1 MTTERVTPNAHRTT
15 FEAGARRMAERLG
28 SADDLDVSGF
38 VANAEDPLHAA
49 FEAKAIVHAGPGGM
63 PLIGEAAE
71 KPAGRSRFRGLFS
84 FQSGLRTQSF
94 TTLICG
100 MRAV

>member
-1 MTTERVTPNAHRTT
+1 MTTERVTPNVHRTT
-15 FEAGARRMAERLG
+15 FEAAGRAELVEPL
-28 SADDLDVSGF
+28 ALAA
-38 VANAEDPLHAA
+38 VAAG
-49 FEAKAIVHAGPGGM
+49 AKAIVHAGPGGM
-63 PLIGEAAE
+63 PLMGEAAE